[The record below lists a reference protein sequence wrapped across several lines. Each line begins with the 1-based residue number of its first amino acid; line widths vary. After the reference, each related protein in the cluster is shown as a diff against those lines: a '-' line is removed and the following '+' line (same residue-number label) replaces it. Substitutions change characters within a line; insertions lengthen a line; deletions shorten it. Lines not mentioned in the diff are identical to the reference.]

1 VYWDSLGEETLLNG
15 LVFAPWGNS
24 VQILRDVWGN
34 TIIARIPA
42 GLLKN
47 LRKII

>member
-1 VYWDSLGEETLLNG
+1 LGEETLLNG

-34 TIIARIPA
+34 NARVPA